1 MPGPINGAQIIIR
14 IEDGSGG
21 FNNIAYQRDV
31 SFDGSNKTIDIS
43 NKLSGRRAEWLMGR
57 QEEDVKLSLLFSDDD
72 SYDLLK
78 NAFRQGTS
86 VLIARFETTDT
97 NPSETSSFTKVEQI
111 TAFVTELSE
120 KFGDQEAGM
129 ADVSFKLSGDWA
141 AA

>member
-1 MPGPINGAQIIIR
+1 MPPINGSQIIVR

-31 SFDGSNKTIDIS
+31 SFDGSNKTIDVS

-72 SYDLLK
+72 SYNLLK
-78 NAFRQGTS
+78 AAFRAGTA
-86 VLIARFETTDT
+86 VTIARFSTTDT
-97 NPSETSSFTKVEQI
+97 NPSDASVFTKVEQI
-111 TAFVTELSE
+111 TAFITDLSE

-129 ADVSFKLSGDWA
+129 ADCTFKLSGDWV
-141 AA
+141 